1 MDISLKMLP
10 WNKRIEMLRVLK
22 GWTQKETAEKCNT
35 NQKVFWNWEV
45 GENYPRKNSQVA
57 IATAFGVQIE
67 EIFS

>member
-35 NQKVFWNWEV
+35 NQKYIGIGRLEKLIQEKIV
-45 GENYPRKNSQVA
+45 K
-57 IATAFGVQIE
+57 
-67 EIFS
+67 